1 MSNYSEMTDSDW
13 LFVPSFSSLG
23 RSLISV
29 FTARRHLECS
39 CDRAGRTERAARTA
53 ESSSKAKPSQPS
65 SSSDKSPS
73 SGYSSQDSNTEE
85 QSQQGGA
92 TSDNTLLIDLS
103 SPGRED
109 TWGHINILDT
119 DVQEVEAEE
128 EVEDKIRDLS
138 FTDIALRK
146 SGVALLAQLP
156 QHAAQL
162 QIDSFVPVELTGPGG
177 ETVKGKNVS
186 STFFPS

>member
-1 MSNYSEMTDSDW
+1 MNVKL
-13 LFVPSFSSLG
+13 LFF
-23 RSLISV
+23 V

-53 ESSSKAKPSQPS
+53 ESSSKAKQSQPS

-85 QSQQGGA
+85 QSQQSQQGGA
-92 TSDNTLLIDLS
+92 QSDNTLLIDLS

-119 DVQEVEAEE
+119 DVKEEEAEEEE

-162 QIDSFVPVELTGPGG
+162 QIDSFVPVELTGPG
-177 ETVKGKNVS
+177 EENVKGKNVS